1 MRVRRGYLLLGLC
14 GLGLLALDHTQ
25 RSLYITQA
33 PVLASEFRQGDKG
46 PLLQAILISGQGLDE
61 AETATSRR
69 DVARCTEALKEYH
82 AGRLQITTLVPG
94 RPDSTSER
102 ALELISTRNC
112 DHLVIFMTGHG
123 GGRNFGGVGGL
134 NLTRDA
140 FAKALG
146 RSQFQRATVVI
157 DCCWSG
163 EFARSLEQHSF
174 PGQVALVTSTDAS
187 HPSPFPVSFLSFDSF
202 GKTYFEN
209 WSGDD
214 AEAFRRTNAQ
224 RKKLKW
230 FYSQRFGLLGV
241 HKVL

>member
-14 GLGLLALDHTQ
+14 GMGLLTFDHVQ
-25 RSLYITQA
+25 RLLYVTEA

-46 PLLQAILISGQGLDE
+46 PLLQAVLVSGQGLDE

-69 DVARCTEALKEYH
+69 DVARCTEALKQYH

-123 GGRNFGGVGGL
+123 GGRNFGGVGGF
-134 NLTRDA
+134 NLTRD
-140 FAKALG
+140 
-146 RSQFQRATVVI
+146 SY
-157 DCCWSG
+157 
-163 EFARSLEQHSF
+163 
-174 PGQVALVTSTDAS
+174 
-187 HPSPFPVSFLSFDSF
+187 

-209 WSGDD
+209 WTGDD